1 MDFDYTVVRSARKTL
16 GLQVCRDGKVIVR
29 APLSADDD
37 YIAKSVDKHREWI
50 EQNIIKQKQRAAA
63 RPEPNEQEIMRLRQ
77 AAKEVLPQ
85 RVRYFSDLTGLYP
98 TSIKITAA
106 KSRFGSCSAKN
117 GICFSLFLMQYPL
130 EAIDYVVL
138 HELAHIKHHN
148 HSAAFYSLIE
158 KYMPDYK
165 RRRAMLR

>member
-1 MDFDYTVVRSARKTL
+1 MEFDYTVVRSGRKTL

-29 APLSADDD
+29 APLTAGDD
-37 YIAKSVDKHREWI
+37 YIIKAVEKHREWI
-50 EQNIIKQKQRAAA
+50 VRNIAKQKKSAAA
-63 RPEPNEQEIMRLRQ
+63 HPEPDEQEILRLRQ
-77 AAKEVLPQ
+77 AAKEILPQ
-85 RVRYFSDLTGLYP
+85 RVRYFSQLTGLYP
-98 TSIKITAA
+98 TSVKITAA
-106 KSRFGSCSAKN
+106 KSRFGSCSVKN
-117 GICFSLFLMQYPL
+117 GICFSLYLMQYPP

-148 HSAAFYSLIE
+148 HSAAFYLLIE

>member
-1 MDFDYTVVRSARKTL
+1 MDFDYTVVRSDRKTL
-16 GLQVCRDGKVIVR
+16 GLQVCRDGRVVVR
-29 APLSADDD
+29 APRTAGDD
-37 YIAKSVDKHREWI
+37 YIVKAVENNRKWI
-50 EQNIIKQKQRAAA
+50 ERNIAKQLERAALH
-63 RPEPNEQEIMRLRQ
+63 PEPDEREIVRLKQ
-77 AAKEVLPQ
+77 AAKEILPQ
-85 RVRYFSDLTGLYP
+85 RVQYYSELTGLYP

-117 GICFSLFLMQYPL
+117 GICFSLYLMQYPPD
-130 EAIDYVVL
+130 AVDYVVL

-165 RRRAMLR
+165 RRRALLR